1 MSEIQLTC
9 WCTCSNITCT
19 SILSYVP
26 KGTQPKT
33 TAKTGETQRS
43 IVETLHKLEPLPHG
57 SQRWKTLTDAVCYC
71 IVKDALPLDSIN
83 DPGFRFMLR
92 AFEPRYMLPDRKA
105 LSTH

>member
-1 MSEIQLTC
+1 MTNLLVHMQYHHMHEYSKL
-9 WCTCSNITCT
+9 
-19 SILSYVP
+19 P

-33 TAKTGETQRS
+33 IAKTGETQQS

-92 AFEPRYMLPDRKA
+92 ASEPRYMLPDRKA